1 MERYF
6 MTIPEASQLVIEA
19 SFLANGGEIFVL
31 KMGEP
36 QKITDVVKKLIR
48 LAGIQPENMK
58 ITYTGLRPGEKLQ
71 ESLFEEQEQT
81 QLVEKDNFYVGKAS
95 IPTDIKQIDEW
106 IDKSQLLDEIK
117 LKDYLKQFINHGTG
131 ERKNYVRN

>member
-1 MERYF
+1 
-6 MTIPEASQLVIEA
+6 
-19 SFLANGGEIFVL
+19 
-31 KMGEP
+31 
-36 QKITDVVKKLIR
+36 
-48 LAGIQPENMK
+48 MK